1 MPADVHE
8 CPYFKSGSPDRAG
21 SSVCFSTY
29 QRELNELYM
38 IASPMIKTIFGAHSM
53 SSVEQ
58 AADNLYSTPVKT
70 ITEKL
75 WNWRQRLPRHLVL
88 DLDRESNLNMSSTQ
102 RIHRLQALALQLT
115 FDNLIIILHRPF
127 LAQQVNFLSRSYSGQ
142 DQARTPS
149 SSHFSSPTYFSASHT
164 DHRGSSQLNSQSP
177 SPEQWWNAAVRTSRV
192 TELPQLAQLATD
204 SHLVAFLAINLFNS
218 AIVMVVMAL
227 SDPLSDR
234 AQEAKRTITR
244 IFRLQELL
252 GKRSMLSM
260 QSSVVLRKVVHM
272 LLHREAEAMLAPVTS
287 LQPTSG
293 DNRHEPSGAS
303 TPGLISVEDT
313 LRLPLD
319 MPADLVNHSPGGQEH
334 INVDRVMR
342 LNESLVSIQRALP
355 IGSHGAQYLNGSSSG
370 DAVQG
375 QAVSQHAQQ
384 TGNEAWAYGNYG
396 FNVATGESG
405 EPSGDESSVDLSG
418 NGLYWFWDTA
428 WGEPHM

>member
-342 LNESLVSIQRALP
+342 LNESLVSIQRGNVLM
-355 IGSHGAQYLNGSSSG
+355 IYSGSLI
-370 DAVQG
+370 
-375 QAVSQHAQQ
+375 
-384 TGNEAWAYGNYG
+384 
-396 FNVATGESG
+396 
-405 EPSGDESSVDLSG
+405 
-418 NGLYWFWDTA
+418 
-428 WGEPHM
+428 